1 MGCARPRHR
10 LAPKPT
16 APLTRSARARV
27 LDRAV
32 IAWRVGKPH
41 RAWEI
46 LAEAGMSDYWARF
59 QRTALQHARRGYT
72 RAMERYVA

>member
-1 MGCARPRHR
+1 
-10 LAPKPT
+10 
-16 APLTRSARARV
+16 V